1 MPPLPV
7 PPLTLESEEVSR
19 FNRRF
24 GVRLADGARVEA
36 VLYRGD
42 TLCVSSQVGCAVGCP
57 FCASGAQGLQ
67 RPLRFEELVGQVEA
81 VEARHGPLRRL
92 TLSGVG
98 EPLHAPDA
106 PRFVA
111 WAKERGTPASLTTS
125 GGPLRRLERWLR
137 DVPHNGLTLSVHAGR
152 EPTRARLVPRG
163 PSLAELVATLRAA
176 LPELSRRRKK
186 KLALAYLVLA
196 GENDVDA
203 EVDAFAARFAPLGL
217 AVHLYAYNP
226 VPTSDA
232 QPISRA
238 RYEALY
244 ARLSD
249 AGLRVRMS
257 SQARVEANGGC
268 GTLVALRAAR

>member
-1 MPPLPV
+1 
-7 PPLTLESEEVSR
+7 
-19 FNRRF
+19 
-24 GVRLADGARVEA
+24 
-36 VLYRGD
+36 
-42 TLCVSSQVGCAVGCP
+42 
-57 FCASGAQGLQ
+57 
-67 RPLRFEELVGQVEA
+67 
-81 VEARHGPLRRL
+81 
-92 TLSGVG
+92 
-98 EPLHAPDA
+98 
-106 PRFVA
+106 
-111 WAKERGTPASLTTS
+111 
-125 GGPLRRLERWLR
+125 
-137 DVPHNGLTLSVHAGR
+137 
-152 EPTRARLVPRG
+152 
-163 PSLAELVATLRAA
+163 ATLRAA